1 MGARLVRVRVEEVAS
16 RVELLRNHARDAEHC
31 DAAHNKLLA
40 TEVALGREA
49 EGVKA
54 YVEIKLSR
62 RVLLRLNHGLH
73 AINATPARPR
83 GGVNS
88 SPLDRA
94 RTAASSPRNDL
105 VKNCRVHPTHW
116 LISAQSLGK
125 RLRKT
130 TVLAGDAFGFIGNR
144 MLEPYGRECLALL
157 RHRDVGVA
165 DVDGALRDF
174 GMAMGA
180 FAES

>member
-1 MGARLVRVRVEEVAS
+1 MGDADLVVEAIYEDLEAKRAVFAQLNSTCKPTTVLASNTSTLSIDAIADAVADPSRVVGTHFFSPANVMKLLENVRGARTGDGAVA
-16 RVELLRNHARDAEHC
+16 
-31 DAAHNKLLA
+31 AAMA
-40 TEVALGREA
+40 
-49 EGVKA
+49 
-54 YVEIKLSR
+54 
-62 RVLLRLNHGLH
+62 
-73 AINATPARPR
+73 
-83 GGVNS
+83 
-88 SPLDRA
+88 
-94 RTAASSPRNDL
+94 
-105 VKNCRVHPTHW
+105 
-116 LISAQSLGK
+116 LGK

-165 DVDGALRDF
+165 DVDAALRDF

>member
-1 MGARLVRVRVEEVAS
+1 MKVGPAEELSAEDLRAS
-16 RVELLRNHARDAEHC
+16 LEANV
-31 DAAHNKLLA
+31 
-40 TEVALGREA
+40 VGPALCAREA
-49 EGVKA
+49 FKHMV
-54 YVEIKLSR
+54 R
-62 RVLLRLNHGLH
+62 RPDGAGGPDGAALMGM
-73 AINATPARPR
+73 ARPR
-83 GGVNS
+83 DDGIASTAWSVRDLS
-88 SPLDRA
+88 STQVGTHFFSPANVMKLLENVRGA
-94 RTAASSPRNDL
+94 RTGDGAVAA
-105 VKNCRVHPTHW
+105 
-116 LISAQSLGK
+116 AMALGK

-165 DVDGALRDF
+165 DVDAALRDF

>member
-1 MGARLVRVRVEEVAS
+1 MISTQVGTHFFSPAIVMKLLENVRGARTGDGAVA
-16 RVELLRNHARDAEHC
+16 
-31 DAAHNKLLA
+31 AAMA
-40 TEVALGREA
+40 
-49 EGVKA
+49 
-54 YVEIKLSR
+54 
-62 RVLLRLNHGLH
+62 
-73 AINATPARPR
+73 
-83 GGVNS
+83 
-88 SPLDRA
+88 
-94 RTAASSPRNDL
+94 
-105 VKNCRVHPTHW
+105 
-116 LISAQSLGK
+116 LGK

-165 DVDGALRDF
+165 DVDAALRDF

>member
-1 MGARLVRVRVEEVAS
+1 MTS
-16 RVELLRNHARDAEHC
+16 TFTMSS
-31 DAAHNKLLA
+31 KLLSFER
-40 TEVALGREA
+40 T
-49 EGVKA
+49 
-54 YVEIKLSR
+54 
-62 RVLLRLNHGLH
+62 
-73 AINATPARPR
+73 
-83 GGVNS
+83 VNS
-88 SPLDRA
+88 GS
-94 RTAASSPRNDL
+94 AA
-105 VKNCRVHPTHW
+105 VATVM
-116 LISAQSLGK
+116 ALGK

-165 DVDGALRDF
+165 DVDAALRDF